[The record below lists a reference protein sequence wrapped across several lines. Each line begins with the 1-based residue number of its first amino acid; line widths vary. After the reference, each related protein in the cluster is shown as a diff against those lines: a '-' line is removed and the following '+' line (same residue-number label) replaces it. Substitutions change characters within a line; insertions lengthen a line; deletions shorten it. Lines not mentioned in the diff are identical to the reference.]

1 MEYST
6 SGSFVCQ
13 NSRFNN
19 MPLPSARCVE
29 DQQDSSSEYDS
40 LPDISVVDVFDL
52 ASDVGNELEKI
63 ISIHGNELVQGLM
76 QKVIRV
82 LELLDKTSRR

>member
-1 MEYST
+1 
-6 SGSFVCQ
+6 
-13 NSRFNN
+13 

-76 QKVIRV
+76 QKVIRAV
-82 LELLDKTSRR
+82 IHTANCSAKLALILGCLAGLTGITP

>member
-82 LELLDKTSRR
+82 

>member
-1 MEYST
+1 
-6 SGSFVCQ
+6 
-13 NSRFNN
+13 
-19 MPLPSARCVE
+19 MPLPTARCVE

-63 ISIHGNELVQGLM
+63 INIHGNELVQGLM

-82 LELLDKTSRR
+82 LELLDKTSKR